1 MMKTYIMLIMLF
13 HLDPDGYP
21 YTSALQESPMR
32 QFDTQRECESASDTK
47 RESMLKS
54 SLKYPDLGIV
64 DVQIRCVD
72 SSEADFDP
80 TDIEI

>member
-1 MMKTYIMLIMLF
+1 MKTYIMLIMLF
-13 HLDPDGYP
+13 HMDPDGYP
-21 YTSALQESPMR
+21 YTATMQESPLR
-32 QFDTQRECESASDTK
+32 QYDSIVECESAADVK

-54 SLKYPDLGIV
+54 SLKYPDLAIQ

-80 TDIEI
+80 TLIQI

>member
-13 HLDPDGYP
+13 QMDPHGYP
-21 YTSALQESPMR
+21 FTSTLQESPMR
-32 QFDTQRECESASDTK
+32 QFDTQKDCESAADIK

-64 DVQIRCVD
+64 DVAIRCVD
-72 SSEADFDP
+72 SSEAEFDP
-80 TDIEI
+80 SIIHI